1 MDSVSENLLMIC
13 LCFANGYI
21 SISYLILFVSFI
33 SNAPKMHIYKLIG
46 VLRANILQVEA
57 DLINANRL
65 EVKDDIFHLDLDEVD
80 QALADDSY
88 DLMSLIRPRK
98 AIYERALQAA
108 ECPLLIDSR
117 CRILRADPPSRDDVE
132 EGVLIGAAISPG
144 SATGRVRI
152 MKSPTDKFERGEVL
166 AATVTSPAWTP
177 LFVGASAVIL
187 HIGGALQHGALC
199 AREFKKPAVSN
210 IDIHNV
216 LKTGM
221 LVTVDG
227 NMGTIKILDEPLER

>member
-1 MDSVSENLLMIC
+1 
-13 LCFANGYI
+13 
-21 SISYLILFVSFI
+21 
-33 SNAPKMHIYKLIG
+33 MHISKLIG

-117 CRILRADPPSRDDVE
+117 CRILRADPPTRDDVE